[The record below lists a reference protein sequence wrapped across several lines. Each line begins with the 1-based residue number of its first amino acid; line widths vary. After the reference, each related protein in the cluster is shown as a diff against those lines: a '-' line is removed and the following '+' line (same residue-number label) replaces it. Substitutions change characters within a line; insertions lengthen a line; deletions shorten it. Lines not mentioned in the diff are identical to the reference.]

1 MDGQRLAEPRRY
13 RVELRDGNETRPL
26 GEIIDAV
33 PHRSA
38 LDPWASQLRREG
50 GTGELVL
57 IDKGTDELVAR
68 QDLTTPP
75 SWRGRTR
82 LRDLS
87 PVIATVMARDG
98 TRRRRRPRRA

>member
-1 MDGQRLAEPRRY
+1 MNGPRLAEPRRY
-13 RVELRDGNETRPL
+13 RVEHRDGDDTRPL
-26 GEIIDAV
+26 GEIADAV

-75 SWRGRTR
+75 TWRGRTR
-82 LRDLS
+82 HRDLS

-98 TRRRRRPRRA
+98 KRRKRRPRHP

>member
-1 MDGQRLAEPRRY
+1 MDWQDPAEPRRY
-13 RVELRDGNETRPL
+13 RVELRDGNETKPL
-26 GEIIDAV
+26 GEIVDAV

-38 LDPWASQLRREG
+38 LDVWASRLRREG

-82 LRDLS
+82 RRDLS

-98 TRRRRRPRRA
+98 KRRRRRPRQF

>member
-1 MDGQRLAEPRRY
+1 MNEDRPVQPCRY
-13 RVELRDGNETRPL
+13 RVELRDGDETRPL
-26 GEIIDAV
+26 GELADAV

-38 LDPWASQLRREG
+38 LDPWASQLRRQG

-57 IDKGTDELVAR
+57 IDKGTQELVAR

-82 LRDLS
+82 RRDLS
-87 PVIATVMARDG
+87 PVIATVMARNG

>member
-1 MDGQRLAEPRRY
+1 MSGHRQIEPRRY
-13 RVELRDGNETRPL
+13 RVEHRDGDDTRPL
-26 GEIIDAV
+26 GEIADAV

-38 LDPWASQLRREG
+38 LDPWASRLRREG

-68 QDLTTPP
+68 QDLTTPLD
-75 SWRGRTR
+75 RHRRTR

-87 PVIATVMARDG
+87 PVIATLTARDG
-98 TRRRRRPRRA
+98 QRRRPRPRHP